1 MTRKKE
7 LTGKPAVMKEINI
20 SLIVDALQALGSAS
34 RVELCNYT
42 KISQPTVNQLIR
54 ELMTDNTV
62 LSLGIPPVAERL
74 RFLH

>member
-20 SLIVDALQALGSAS
+20 SLIVDALQTLGSAS

-54 ELMTDNTV
+54 E
-62 LSLGIPPVAERL
+62 PVSYTHLTLPTNSRV
-74 RFLH
+74 